1 MAIKKIEITRLIDEK
16 MTNDSIMA
24 RDLLDKT
31 VTIKSYEQYIQMF
44 SLIKNTFKDKIPE
57 FYERAL
63 LYINKMEE
71 FINRCKTYDDID
83 EINNIYN
90 FVQTYPKERVLTPI
104 DTNGWIYYLEF
115 SNGIKISYCENIL
128 SINNE
133 QYTVNNEFEKELSA
147 LYETSETE
155 EKIYSSN

>member
-1 MAIKKIEITRLIDEK
+1 
-16 MTNDSIMA
+16 MTKAKEN
-24 RDLLDKT
+24 L
-31 VTIKSYEQYIQMF
+31 E
-44 SLIKNTFKDKIPE
+44 SLKFFKLPSPPVYKQI
-57 FYERAL
+57 
-63 LYINKMEE
+63 
-71 FINRCKTYDDID
+71 DDID

-133 QYTVNNEFEKELSA
+133 QYTVNNDFEKELSA

>member
-1 MAIKKIEITRLIDEK
+1 MKKILCIVMI
-16 MTNDSIMA
+16 IG
-24 RDLLDKT
+24 LLCNFASCQKNNNENESTDDMHST
-31 VTIKSYEQYIQMF
+31 QELTSVEQENLE
-44 SLIKNTFKDKIPE
+44 SLKFFKLPSPPVYKQI
-57 FYERAL
+57 
-63 LYINKMEE
+63 
-71 FINRCKTYDDID
+71 DDID

-147 LYETSETE
+147 LYETRETE